1 MSAPRAR
8 LDGQT
13 ALVTG
18 ASGGVGLEIARML
31 AAAGATVTMPVRSRA
46 KGEAAIARIRAEVP
60 DARVVL
66 RDLDLDRLESVA
78 ALAAGLRD
86 ENARIDLCV
95 PNAGV
100 ILLGDRRRHVT
111 TDGFELHFQTNFLG
125 HAALIRGILPLLE
138 QSRAHVA
145 MQTSLAAARGR
156 IRWDDLQGERRYRPY
171 RAYTASKIALG
182 LFGMELSRRTRHAG
196 MRVNL
201 CHPGIVPGT
210 AIAAPIR
217 ALLPAN
223 LVEWAVRRIGNS
235 PAQAAQ
241 TGFSAVT
248 DQDESS
254 AMFAPSGPFGLWG
267 PAVSR
272 APFRR
277 YQDAD
282 EAARVWSEV
291 ERLLS

>member
-1 MSAPRAR
+1 MATSGAR
-8 LDGQT
+8 LEGRT

-31 AAAGATVTMPVRSRA
+31 AAAGATVMMPVRSRE
-46 KGEAAIARIRAEVP
+46 KGEAAIARIRTDVP
-60 DARVVL
+60 DARIEL
-66 RDLDLDRLESVA
+66 RDLDLDRLESVR

-86 ENARIDLCV
+86 EDARIDLCV
-95 PNAGV
+95 LNAGV
-100 ILLGDRRRHVT
+100 IMLGDRRRHIT
-111 TDGFELHFQTNFLG
+111 ADGFELHFQTNFLG

-138 QSRAHVA
+138 RSRAHVA
-145 MQTSLAAARGR
+145 IQTSLAAARGS
-156 IRWDDLQGERRYRPY
+156 IRWNDLQGRRRYRPY
-171 RAYTASKIALG
+171 RAYAASKLALG
-182 LFGMELSRRTRHAG
+182 LFGMELARRTRGAG
-196 MRVNL
+196 MSVNL

-217 ALLPAN
+217 ALLPAG

-241 TGFSAVT
+241 TGFAAVT
-248 DQDESS
+248 EEGEPPM
-254 AMFAPSGPFGLWG
+254 MFAPSGPFGLWG
-267 PAVSR
+267 PAAPR

-282 EAARVWSEV
+282 EAARVWKEA

>member
-1 MSAPRAR
+1 MPAPRAR

-31 AAAGATVTMPVRSRA
+31 AAAGATVMMPVRSRA
-46 KGEAAIARIRAEVP
+46 RGEAAIVRIRADVP
-60 DARVVL
+60 EARIEL
-66 RDLDLDRLESVA
+66 RDLDLAGLDSVA

-95 PNAGV
+95 LNAGV
-100 ILLGDRRRHVT
+100 ILLGNRARHVT
-111 TDGFELHFQTNFLG
+111 PDGFELHFQANFLG

-138 QSRAHVA
+138 QSRARVA

-156 IRWDDLQGERRYRPY
+156 IRWDDLQGQHRYRPY
-171 RAYTASKIALG
+171 RAYAASKIALG
-182 LFGMELSRRTRHAG
+182 LFGMELSRRTEDAG

-210 AIAAPIR
+210 AIAAPVR
-217 ALLPAN
+217 ALLPAS
-223 LVEWAVRRIGNS
+223 LVEWVVRRVGNS
-235 PAQAAQ
+235 PSQAAQ
-241 TGFSAVT
+241 TGFAAVT
-248 DQDESS
+248 DEGESP

-267 PAVSR
+267 KAAPR

-282 EAARVWSEV
+282 EAARVWHEA